1 MIESAASS
9 VAMIS
14 GKPVPIQHNEYI
26 KALIGS
32 EAGNSAPRADQSQNG
47 ASGSAS
53 AA

>member
-1 MIESAASS
+1 
-9 VAMIS
+9 MIS

-26 KALIGS
+26 KALSGS
-32 EAGNSAPRADQSQNG
+32 EPGNSTPTADHSQNG